1 MTGYS
6 AISSKRL
13 PVLLVF
19 ALAIFSGDAEVSSQ
33 VADKPSANNYSPVA
47 PATALQSALKSNLK
61 IVSDWLNDKDYV
73 SARET
78 ADGLDALAQ
87 LCGLQSTNPE
97 WQTKTTAMRS
107 ACVKLAAATRKKDAV
122 ECKASLKECEQRLAE
137 LTQSSL
143 PEKKPI
149 HSSIKPFGSTKTWML
164 LMEGAYVDAKSV
176 KNVKDLEAHAF
187 AIAEE
192 SNLVSL
198 LRSDPRWRKSAIEVR
213 DAALEVVREVQ
224 GNKLDVARQALK
236 NVYQRCEACHQ
247 GFKR

>member
-1 MTGYS
+1 MFGYP
-6 AISSKRL
+6 AISHMRSAL
-13 PVLLVF
+13 LLVF
-19 ALAIFSGDAEVSSQ
+19 GLAFFSADVPVSSQ
-33 VADKPSANNYSPVA
+33 VADKPSANSYSPVA
-47 PATALQSALKSNLK
+47 PTTALQVALKSNLK

-87 LCGLQSTNPE
+87 LCSLQSTNAV
-97 WQTKTTAMRS
+97 WQSKASAMRS
-107 ACVKLAAATRKKDAV
+107 ACVKLAAATRKKDAA

-137 LTQSSL
+137 MT
-143 PEKKPI
+143 PTAPMGEKPV

-164 LMEGAYVDAKSV
+164 LMEGAYVDGKSV
-176 KNVKDLEAHAF
+176 KNVKDLEAFAF

-192 SNLVSL
+192 SNFVSQ
-198 LRSDPRWRKSAIEVR
+198 LRADPRWRKSAIDVR
-213 DAALEVVREVQ
+213 DAALAVVHEAQ